1 MSIFRRT
8 EPRRLPPPVTPM
20 ANTVP
25 DLSPE
30 PPLRDEHWV
39 EPEFDPAG
47 APAISIKKGQR

>member
-39 EPEFDPAG
+39 EPEFDPTG